1 MFQLQY
7 NLFLEL
13 FIKRLLLNTTL
24 VIRDKTEVLCQFQE
38 IEKIQTKG
46 VVT

>member
-24 VIRDKTEVLCQFQE
+24 VIRDKISFDLKFYA
-38 IEKIQTKG
+38 KSRK
-46 VVT
+46 